1 MKEDGMAWTY
11 EYRDKPRPCYRIQ
24 DGSDDGD
31 VAECWDEDVAQAIV
45 EVMNVR
51 CRWHSTERTP
61 CSVCHPVSSETTARA
76 GDLTRLREWVAEVRY
91 VDPSLAARIDAKLMV
106 TERCSECRYV
116 GLLDGHLPPSN
127 TCPNTGKVAKR
138 ERV

>member
-1 MKEDGMAWTY
+1 M
-11 EYRDKPRPCYRIQ
+11 
-24 DGSDDGD
+24 SDDHGYPPMT
-31 VAECWDEDVAQAIV
+31 ADERALFARVGTAAQTDA
-45 EVMNVR
+45 
-51 CRWHSTERTP
+51 
-61 CSVCHPVSSETTARA
+61 
-76 GDLTRLREWVAEVRY
+76 DLTRLREWVAEVRY

>member
-1 MKEDGMAWTY
+1 MTADERALFTRVGTAAQTDADLLAAATFEADRALRSLPPHCLPTTGGLPHNEDHANACAH
-11 EYRDKPRPCYRIQ
+11 R
-24 DGSDDGD
+24 
-31 VAECWDEDVAQAIV
+31 CWSFLRELG
-45 EVMNVR
+45 
-51 CRWHSTERTP
+51 
-61 CSVCHPVSSETTARA
+61 ARA

>member
-1 MKEDGMAWTY
+1 MPWTY

-61 CSVCHPVSSETTARA
+61 CRVCHPVSSDWLDRA
-76 GDLTRLREWVAEVRY
+76 WIPNTPGRE
-91 VDPSLAARIDAKLMV
+91 V
-106 TERCSECRYV
+106 TV
-116 GLLDGHLPPSN
+116 LLDDGTTVRTSVQRGEDGLHFLLEVPI
-127 TCPNTGKVAKR
+127 T
-138 ERV
+138 RVVGWRPVYPGESRP